1 MIILPKQKDESR
13 KKDKKKELPIVP
25 ALPRLHKTADQAYL
39 EYNLFTGPHAAAT
52 GNIERC
58 KLYER

>member
-1 MIILPKQKDESR
+1 MIMLPKQKDESR

-52 GNIERC
+52 G
-58 KLYER
+58 Y